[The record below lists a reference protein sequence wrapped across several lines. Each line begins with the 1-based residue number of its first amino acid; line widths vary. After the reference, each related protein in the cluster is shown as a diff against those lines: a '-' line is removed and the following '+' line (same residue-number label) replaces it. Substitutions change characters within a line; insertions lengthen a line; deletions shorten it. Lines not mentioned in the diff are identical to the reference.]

1 MFSFQRYQ
9 YMDCVHKSVTY
20 VACLFALRVRTNTSH
35 YQERSQ
41 VWNLQ
46 GFPTESHDQG
56 QSTCS
61 NFRHGQEG
69 TALFLTEWVKDLK

>member
-9 YMDCVHKSVTY
+9 YMDYVHKS
-20 VACLFALRVRTNTSH
+20 ACFCALRVRTNTSH

-41 VWNLQ
+41 VWNVQ
-46 GFPTESHDQG
+46 GLPAESHDQE

-69 TALFLTEWVKDLK
+69 TAWFLTELENFF